1 MTDLSARY
9 GTKRR
14 PRWFWPA
21 ITAVGVSIG
30 VGFAAWIALQSTPVT
45 AEVHGYD
52 VVDAH
57 HVTVSLNISR
67 PDPIAVE
74 CTVYAQSADHAI
86 VGEKT
91 VTVPPSKSRDI
102 RFSIDVKTERK
113 AVNGVLRTCRP
124 VK

>member
-1 MTDLSARY
+1 VTDLSTRY
-9 GTKRR
+9 ATKRR

-30 VGFAAWIALQSTPVT
+30 VGFALWIALQSTPVT
-45 AEVHGYD
+45 ATVHGYD

-74 CTVYAQSADHAI
+74 CTVYAQAQDHSI

-91 VTVPPSKSRDI
+91 VTVPSSKAHNVRFTIDI
-102 RFSIDVKTERK
+102 KTERK
-113 AVNGVLRTCRP
+113 AVTGVLRTCLP